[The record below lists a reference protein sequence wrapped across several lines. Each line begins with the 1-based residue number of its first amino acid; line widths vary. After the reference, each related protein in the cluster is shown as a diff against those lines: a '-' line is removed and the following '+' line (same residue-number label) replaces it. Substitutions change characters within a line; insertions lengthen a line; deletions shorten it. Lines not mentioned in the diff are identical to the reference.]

1 MPFTRA
7 PKRPRVGGTDCIFP
21 RGVEERFGVT
31 SATRYRWEKS
41 GKLPPRDV
49 NVGGKAVEW
58 RPATIHAA
66 ERGEYRGP
74 TATPPITV
82 PEKCR

>member
-1 MPFTRA
+1 MLLNRA

-21 RGVEERFGVT
+21 RGIEERFGIT

-49 NVGGKAVEW
+49 YVGGKPVGW

-66 ERGEYRGP
+66 ERGEYRPPGAN
-74 TATPPITV
+74 TPITV
-82 PEKCR
+82 PEESR